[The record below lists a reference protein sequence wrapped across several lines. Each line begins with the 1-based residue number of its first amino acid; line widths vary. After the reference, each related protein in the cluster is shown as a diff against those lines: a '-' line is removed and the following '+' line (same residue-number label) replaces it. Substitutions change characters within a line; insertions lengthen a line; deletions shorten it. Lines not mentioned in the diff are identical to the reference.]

1 MNRLAHPPANT
12 VQHGTDF
19 FVPPAL
25 NHPTAGDLTYLLP
38 GETEWWGPYPTCG
51 EYASH
56 LRWGLRGTVEYAK
69 KLRRSGHHLQV
80 QCVGAYVRTRRL
92 AEGPAN
98 KLSDWRQ
105 LTPGEP
111 MLVNPAPSAEDI
123 ERAATRVTY
132 MRNKG
137 FGRYHHWTDAAG
149 ALWVTRE

>member
-1 MNRLAHPPANT
+1 MNRLAPPPANA
-12 VQHGTDF
+12 VQHGADF

-38 GETEWWGPYPTCG
+38 GETEWWGPYPTSG

-56 LRWGLRGTVEYAK
+56 LRDGLRDTVEYAK

-80 QCVGAYVRTRRL
+80 QGVGAYVRTRRL

-105 LTPGEP
+105 LAIGEA
-111 MLVNPAPSAEDI
+111 MLVNPAPSADDI
-123 ERAATRVTY
+123 ERAMNRVKY
-132 MRNKG
+132 MRDHG
-137 FGRYHHWTDAAG
+137 FGRYRQWTDAAG